1 MIILWALI
9 LIGCIIWGIR
19 RGRKKVAL
27 MRPAGSTEKP
37 GRIYFLQHQKNSDR
51 IKIVKSRGELATP
64 LAVVHE
70 MISPTPNA
78 VLAQIYRDLE
88 PAHLGGGWYDADSV
102 RMFLDALRG
111 AA

>member
-1 MIILWALI
+1 VIILWALI

-27 MRPAGSTEKP
+27 MRPAGSTEKS

-64 LAVVHE
+64 LRIVAE
-70 MISPTPNA
+70 FPTATPNA
-78 VLAQIYRDLE
+78 VLARIYRDLE
-88 PAHLGGGWYDADSV
+88 DQHIGAGWYDAGAV
-102 RMFLDALRG
+102 RMYLDHLRG
-111 AA
+111 EA

>member
-1 MIILWALI
+1 MIILWAI
-9 LIGCIIWGIR
+9 VIIGCIIWGIR

-27 MRPAGSTEKP
+27 MRPAGSTEKS

-64 LAVVHE
+64 LRVVHE
-70 MISPTPNA
+70 LISPTPNA

-88 PAHLGGGWYDADSV
+88 PAHLGAQWYDADSV
-102 RMFLDALRG
+102 KMFLDSLRG